1 MPFIPPTVKIVSS
14 KILTF
19 LLRGEDVR
27 GLAYLGVSFVV
38 ALSWRRIPVFTPGFI
53 EDEGRYLI
61 EFEISSVVLKSYNVQ
76 DKENVISSLV
86 GKN

>member
-1 MPFIPPTVKIVSS
+1 MPLIPPTVKMASC
-14 KILTF
+14 KILPF
-19 LLRGEDVR
+19 LLCGEDVC
-27 GLAYLGVSFVV
+27 GLACLGDSFVPS
-38 ALSWRRIPVFTPGFI
+38 LSWRRIPVFTPGLI

-61 EFEISSVVLKSYNVQ
+61 EFEISSVVLKCYSVQ